1 MHRRPST
8 LYLPILVFLF
18 FFIALLGRF
27 ELDRIRKE
35 RLVRV
40 PDCPLCEIEPWEE
53 QPLYI
58 PTGKLLPYLS
68 LGHSQL
74 IADLLWLKTILY
86 FGEHYLT
93 DKNYP
98 YLYHLIE
105 IVTDLDPRFEEPI
118 FFGGVVL
125 SLEVGAVEESN
136 LLLKKGMINSPNEW
150 RLPFYLGFN
159 YWYYLKDHARA
170 AEYISLASELPGAPS
185 YLPRLAATLYM
196 KSGQRE
202 VGLRFLREL
211 YNQAQDENLRGVIKE
226 KIEALMHEEG

>member
-1 MHRRPST
+1 M
-8 LYLPILVFLF
+8 
-18 FFIALLGRF
+18 LGRF

-35 RLVRV
+35 RLVPV

-53 QPLYI
+53 QPFYI
-58 PTGKLLPYLS
+58 PTGKLLPYVS
-68 LGHSQL
+68 LGHNQL
-74 IADLLWLKTILY
+74 LADMLWLKTILY

-136 LLLKKGMINSPNEW
+136 LLFEKGMINSPDEW

-159 YWYYLKDHARA
+159 YWYYLKDHAKA
-170 AEYISLASELPGAPS
+170 AEYISLASGLPGAPS

-196 KSGQRE
+196 KSGQKE
-202 VGLRFLREL
+202 LALRFLREL
-211 YNQAQDENLRGVIKE
+211 HNQAQDENLRGLIKE
-226 KIEALMHEEG
+226 KIKALMHEEG